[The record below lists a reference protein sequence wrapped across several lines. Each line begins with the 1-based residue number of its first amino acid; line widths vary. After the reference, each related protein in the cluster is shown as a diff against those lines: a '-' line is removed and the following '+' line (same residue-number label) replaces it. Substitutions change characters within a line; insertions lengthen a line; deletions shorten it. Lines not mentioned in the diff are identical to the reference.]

1 MIYLDEANINCAM
14 RKNYGRSKSG
24 LRVVNSSKVE
34 SQLSLTILASI
45 DWEGELNFICIDGS
59 CKSKDFVG
67 FISQIIRLKISLDD
81 LEDTYFFCD
90 NASIHKSYF
99 L

>member
-1 MIYLDEANINCAM
+1 MMNLYLKDKRFFYLDEAHIDCAM

-24 LRVVNSSKVE
+24 QRVINSSTIK

-59 CKSKDFVG
+59 CKTKDFVG
-67 FISQIIRLKISLDD
+67 FISQIIRNKL
-81 LEDTYFFCD
+81 
-90 NASIHKSYF
+90 N
-99 L
+99 